1 MMAKGWQRDSWEKR
15 GFLHFSCAENEC
27 KKLEFMKSKRKN
39 IPSHKNNNKYLLSIM
54 FVVNSRVIDF
64 VLLIY
69 IEDKQIKS
77 WFVKIICGCQLF
89 PRKAMTE
96 RLSHDV

>member
-1 MMAKGWQRDSWEKR
+1 MQEIKIRIHEI
-15 GFLHFSCAENEC
+15 
-27 KKLEFMKSKRKN
+27 KKKK